1 VKETKVKLT
10 YQAILD
16 NPELLARILA
26 DAKRER
32 ARAIAALLRRP
43 AKADKARTAAALSTA
58 CS

>member
-1 VKETKVKLT
+1 MKVKLT

-16 NPELLARILA
+16 NPELLERILA

-32 ARAIAALLRRP
+32 ARAIAALFHRP
-43 AKADKARTAAALSTA
+43 AKAKATTEAALTVA